1 MINVLYLA
9 SISFI
14 CQPIGSVF
22 SGLITE
28 PIGRKWA
35 MIMVNIPMG
44 AAWLLMYFAQDFN
57 LILIAFGLLGISV
70 GLMEASVLTYIG
82 EIS

>member
-1 MINVLYLA
+1 MINIFDAA

-14 CQPIGSVF
+14 CQPIGSIF

-35 MIMVNIPMG
+35 MIFVNIPVG
-44 AAWLLMYFAQDFN
+44 AAWLLMYYAQEIN
-57 LILIAFGLLGISV
+57 MILIAFGLLGISV
-70 GLMEASVLTYIG
+70 GLMEAPVMTYIG